1 MINMIRDFF
10 FNINYINIQI
20 RYPLVALLW
29 VSECQRSNKIST
41 SSLTFGFR
49 MSKIKSAKSALPSSK
64 NKLENKI
71 KTICLE
77 IMTNEEKLKS

>member
-29 VSECQRSNKIST
+29 VSECQRSNLLDQLFLHQKTNWKNKNHLFRNNDKMKTSYNQNKLLFYSDFST
-41 SSLTFGFR
+41 LTF
-49 MSKIKSAKSALPSSK
+49 
-64 NKLENKI
+64 
-71 KTICLE
+71 
-77 IMTNEEKLKS
+77 